1 MTALTPKQQAELAQ
15 LYRETFRSLYAY
27 ALSALRDPALAEE
40 AVQETFFIACAKIDY
55 LLESPNPRGWLTLT
69 VRNVTR
75 NLRVRERKR
84 AAQVSLSATQ
94 EDPVG
99 EEDVFLRPELLY
111 KSYVSEEE
119 LALLSRVGIDGYTI
133 QEASEQFG
141 ISVEAGKKQ
150 EQRAKKKFQKQF
162 EKDF

>member
-1 MTALTPKQQAELAQ
+1 M
-15 LYRETFRSLYAY
+15 
-27 ALSALRDPALAEE
+27 
-40 AVQETFFIACAKIDY
+40 
-55 LLESPNPRGWLTLT
+55 
-69 VRNVTR
+69 
-75 NLRVRERKR
+75 
-84 AAQVSLSATQ
+84 
-94 EDPVG
+94 G

-141 ISVEAGKKQ
+141 ISVEACKKRV
-150 EQRAKKKFQKQF
+150 QRAKKKFQKQF